1 MKKEKAPQ
9 MEINYE
15 DFCEILGY
23 RFTRVILFKK
33 ALTHSS
39 FTKNKLDSNERLEF
53 LGDRVLGLSIAKMLY
68 TTYPLDEEGSLAIR
82 HAALVSTK
90 TLASIAEAMCIPCII
105 DISEEERKRKG
116 LKNRNILADC
126 VEAILGAIYM
136 DSDFETVFKVIERF
150 WKRRIEESK
159 KPIKDCKTTLQE
171 YTQKKFGFP
180 PEYILISRSGPAHE
194 PTFTVSS
201 TVDGITATASGSSK
215 KEAEQLVAAEL
226 VQRFDLIKDD
236 N

>member
-1 MKKEKAPQ
+1 MAKEKNPR

-15 DFCEILGY
+15 EFCEILGY
-23 RFTRVILFKK
+23 KFTRVILFKK

-68 TTYPLDEEGSLAIR
+68 LTYPLDEEGFLAIR

-90 TLASIAEAMCIPCII
+90 TLASIAEAMYIPCII
-105 DISEEERKRKG
+105 DISEQEKKRKG

-126 VEAILGAIYM
+126 VEAILGAIYL
-136 DSDFETVFKVIERF
+136 DSDFETVYKVIDRF
-150 WKRRIEESK
+150 WHKRIEEQK
-159 KPIKDCKTTLQE
+159 RPIKDCKTTLQE

-180 PEYILISRSGPAHE
+180 PEYNLVSKSGPAHE
-194 PTFTVSS
+194 PTFTVSA
-201 TVDGITATASGSSK
+201 TVDGITATATGSSK
-215 KEAEQLVAAEL
+215 KEAEQLVAADL
-226 VQRFDLIKDD
+226 VERFGLIKDD
-236 N
+236 D